1 MAKIFIQKSP
11 SAFSYSGTM
20 AAAASTSGSFMTDGY
35 SLIGGLAI
43 SSASLANITIWQSYN
58 GTNWDTITT
67 FALSACSGS
76 AYSASVCGKYGRIT
90 ACGGAVA
97 SAAEVRM
104 YFFLRPI

>member
-1 MAKIFIQKSP
+1 MSKIYVQKSP
-11 SAFSYSGTM
+11 SAFSYTGAL
-20 AAAASTSGSFMTDGY
+20 AAAGSTSGSFITDGY
-35 SLIGGLAI
+35 STIGGLAI
-43 SSASLANITIWQSYN
+43 ATASLANITIWQSYD
-58 GTNWDTITT
+58 GTNWDTSTPL
-67 FALSACSGS
+67 ALSACSGS